1 MKSGFALMTLALL
14 APGLSWAGDT
24 APSLSEQ
31 CGKTALRAGGSGTD
45 MAVFLT
51 AFSRQ
56 WPSQAISAY
65 LAAGAAD
72 TPDANHAS
80 SSDLDDDEL
89 EDAFEARILKT
100 AAGDSVFVLTR
111 TDAGITAE
119 HDLCV
124 YDYHRQAGEFVPRSH
139 QLRDPYAASG
149 FAMILTAYDLEEEN
163 TVNQYTLIMTD
174 ESDMPLMSIGHAYK
188 WDGSAFTP
196 GAARIY
202 TDSQLGLKDGEART
216 RMALTDL
223 DGDHVPE
230 LWLSSDSGK
239 TQDIFT
245 LGEGT
250 FGSAADSSYGPPTFR
265 FCGSAIDTTDPDGM
279 EQIITI
285 LRNSTTQEHFR
296 RSCTIDDSGEKCVFY
311 TGGKQVPEQQW
322 QKEVSARI
330 PDPAKCHEIKPSFE
344 KLLGIE

>member
-1 MKSGFALMTLALL
+1 MRTGFVLMTLALL
-14 APGLSWAGDT
+14 EPGLSWAAAGDPT
-24 APSLSEQ
+24 ITEQ
-31 CGKTALRAGGSGTD
+31 CGKTMLRAGDGKSD
-45 MAVFLT
+45 MAVFLS
-51 AFSRQ
+51 AVSRQ

-65 LAAGAAD
+65 LASGNANTPGSVYAA
-72 TPDANHAS
+72 

-100 AAGDSVFVLTR
+100 SAGDSVFVLTR

-196 GAARIY
+196 GGARIY
-202 TDSQLGLKDGEART
+202 TDSQLGLKEGEART
-216 RMALTDL
+216 RMVLTDL

-230 LWLSSDSGK
+230 LWLASDSGK

-265 FCGSAIDTTDPDGM
+265 FCGSTIVTTDPDGM
-279 EQIITI
+279 EQIITV
-285 LRNSTTQEHFR
+285 LKDSTTQEHFR

-311 TGGKQVPEQQW
+311 AGGKQVPEQQW
-322 QKEVSARI
+322 QKKVSARI
-330 PDPAKCHEIKPSFE
+330 PDPAKCLEIKPSFE